1 MYAQKLNHS
10 HILTS
15 IFIAVVTLGRE
26 QWFDIYY
33 ILWYSLFIPISN
45 FYHVWYEIRST
56 KLCLHS
62 LSWSIKLPIPCVATF
77 SRLLESF
84 NIMMISPYINESF
97 SQASLFYDKTITY
110 PNCMKVPYNTPTRKS
125 GSPIVDILHGSDQKF
140 MTEYSIM

>member
-1 MYAQKLNHS
+1 MHKTPQFAYLDVDFYCCGDIRMRTMIW
-10 HILTS
+10 HIL
-15 IFIAVVTLGRE
+15 
-26 QWFDIYY
+26 
-33 ILWYSLFIPISN
+33 YSLVLAFIPISN

-84 NIMMISPYINESF
+84 NIMIISPYINESF
-97 SQASLFYDKTITY
+97 SLCSLFYDKTITY

-140 MTEYSIM
+140 MTQCSIM